1 MEQQL
6 AELAAA
12 MATIQKQNTAIQAS
26 MGSLEEIKPMVVEL
40 ASWKPAV
47 DKAMTEMR
55 DDLGDLR
62 QQVERISRNPI
73 LAVKPA
79 DLPPLL
85 PTPTVPQISVP
96 KEEETASKG
105 ADASPGP
112 LGHGV
117 ATMNRGKASGD
128 DFSPTSLP
136 AKAWCKDFRPAK
148 FHPRCCQ

>member
-85 PTPTVPQISVP
+85 PTPTVP

-105 ADASPGP
+105 ADASSGP
-112 LGHGV
+112 
-117 ATMNRGKASGD
+117 
-128 DFSPTSLP
+128 
-136 AKAWCKDFRPAK
+136 
-148 FHPRCCQ
+148 